1 MSDGLERV
9 TSPSDDSV
17 SSLLEDAGRR
27 ARHYLA
33 EVRGRAVAP
42 SEEAVAALARFDE
55 PLGGAP
61 TDAEAVLALLDEVGS
76 PGTVASTG
84 GRYFGFVTGGAL
96 PASVA
101 ASWLA
106 ATWDQNA
113 SFHVM
118 SPTAA
123 MLERVALRWVCDLLR
138 LPGDAAGAITS
149 GATMANLTG
158 LAAARHAVLHRHG
171 WDVERDGLSGAP
183 PLQIVVGDEVH
194 VSVLKA
200 LGLLGLGRGRVVRVP
215 VDAQGRIREEALPRL
230 DDRTIVCVQA
240 GNVNTGAID
249 PPGVIARAK
258 SAGAWVHADGA
269 FGLWAAASPRYAHL
283 TAGYDAADSWATDG
297 HKWPNVGYDCGVA
310 FVRREADLRQAMTVT
325 AAYLAPGDHREPSNY
340 TPEFSRRARGVE
352 LWAAL
357 KSLGRSGMA
366 GLVDRTC
373 EHARRFAAGL
383 REAGYEVLNEVVIN
397 QVLVS
402 FGQPEVTDA
411 VVRELQREGTCWCGG
426 TVWQGRTAMR
436 ISVSSWATTAED
448 VERSLETMCRV
459 ARLVTDSRRRA
470 DAATRSLNP
479 DPGHTR
485 PTNAEAL

>member
-1 MSDGLERV
+1 MSNRLERV
-9 TSPSDDSV
+9 TPPSDAST
-17 SSLLEDAGRR
+17 SALLEDAARR
-27 ARHYLA
+27 AQRYLA
-33 EVRGRAVAP
+33 EVTGRAVAP
-42 SEEAVAALARFDE
+42 SHEAVAALARFDE
-55 PLGGAP
+55 PLADQP
-61 TDAEAVLALLDEVGS
+61 ADAQAVVALLDDVGS
-76 PGTVASTG
+76 PATVASTG

-101 ASWLA
+101 ASWVA

-113 SFHVM
+113 AFHVM

-123 MLERVALRWVCDLLR
+123 MLEGVALRWVRDLLR

-171 WDVERDGLSGAP
+171 WDVERDGLFGAP

-200 LGLLGLGRGRVVRVP
+200 LSLLGLGRGRVVRVP
-215 VDAQGRIREEALPRL
+215 VDAQGRMRDEALPML

-240 GNVNTGAID
+240 GNVNTGAFD

-258 SAGAWVHADGA
+258 AEGAWVHADGA

-283 TAGYDAADSWATDG
+283 TAGYDAADSWSTDG

-325 AAYLAPGDHREPSNY
+325 AAYLAPSDHREPSNY
-340 TPEFSRRARGVE
+340 TPEFSRRAHGVE

-357 KSLGRSGMA
+357 KSLGQSGVA
-366 GLVDRTC
+366 DLVERTC
-373 EHARRFAAGL
+373 AHARRFAEGL
-383 REAGYEVLNEVVIN
+383 RAAGYEVLNEVVIN

-402 FGQPEVTDA
+402 FGQPEVTRA
-411 VVRELQREGTCWCGG
+411 VIHELQREGTCWCGG
-426 TVWQGRTAMR
+426 TEWQGHTAMR
-436 ISVSSWATTAED
+436 ISVSSWATTDED
-448 VERSLETMCRV
+448 VERSLEAMCRV
-459 ARLVTDSRRRA
+459 ARMATEARRRA
-470 DAATRSLNP
+470 DPATS
-479 DPGHTR
+479 
-485 PTNAEAL
+485 